1 MFKRPEEIF
10 LETEVGELSFFYEFH
25 GELPQG
31 IHRKESYIFI
41 RITPNLQK
49 KKDTCTSK
57 DKKFLHNIQNITYY
71 WPLQV

>member
-25 GELPQG
+25 GELPKG
-31 IHRKESYIFI
+31 IHRKESYILI

-49 KKDTCTSK
+49 MKTTSK
-57 DKKFLHNIQNITYY
+57 NKNFTL
-71 WPLQV
+71 

>member
-10 LETEVGELSFFYEFH
+10 LEMEVGELSFFYEFH

-31 IHRKESYIFI
+31 IHRKESYILI
-41 RITPNLQK
+41 RITPNLPK
-49 KKDTCTSK
+49 KKYTSK
-57 DKKFLHNIQNITYY
+57 DKNFLHNIQNITYY